1 MSSSVMAL
9 PLVGCIS
16 WMLAPATVIACWFTR
31 SCPSQIST
39 HPQTGTQHGCPQKM
53 LKSETRKVVHWFLQV
68 MNWIQPEA
76 LGWFCGY
83 FHTVSIVW
91 HEAVGAFLRWNNEA
105 ESRKPIF
112 TCSTCSVAPEAVSS
126 NSKLYKCG
134 SWWFLGFLSC
144 PKTMVFLV
152 TWCSSWGAFLG
163 DLCSDQALTCKI
175 SVEEYFYNSFSY
187 IIVND
192 FIFQYISVT
201 AKINF
206 EGFPG

>member
-134 SWWFLGFLSC
+134 SWWFLGIYHVRKPWCFWSLDVLLGGLSWEIFVRI
-144 PKTMVFLV
+144 KLWHAKSRLKNIT
-152 TWCSSWGAFLG
+152 
-163 DLCSDQALTCKI
+163 LTI
-175 SVEEYFYNSFSY
+175 TL
-187 IIVND
+187 I
-192 FIFQYISVT
+192 
-201 AKINF
+201 
-206 EGFPG
+206 